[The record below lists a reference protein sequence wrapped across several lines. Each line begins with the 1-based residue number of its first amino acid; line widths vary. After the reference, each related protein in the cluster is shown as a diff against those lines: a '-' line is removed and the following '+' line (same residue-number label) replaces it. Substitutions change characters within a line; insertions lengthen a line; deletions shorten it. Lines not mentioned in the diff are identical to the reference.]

1 MAKDIDVKIAPD
13 GQIEVKVA
21 GHPGPGCRELTR
33 QLRAALGRTE
43 ADRTTPEF
51 GLEQRSKRRTETRT

>member
-1 MAKDIDVKIAPD
+1 MTREIEITIAPD

-21 GHPGPGCRELTR
+21 GHRGPGCKELTR

-43 ADRTTPEF
+43 ADRRTTEF
-51 GLEQRSKRRTETRT
+51 GLENRSKRRTETRT